1 MVDQALEIGGGV
13 AERFDWLLARCR
25 HRTPRLSGGGS
36 NKKKATNELAAFF
49 EWFLSPLLL
58 KHVLLSLAV
67 GLEGGARRL
76 DRRIEVLHCVSA
88 FLTNAVTELETL
100 YLSNRAHVHPTL
112 VRAAARGAR
121 RRNNSTG
128 ILVLG
133 RFGFRVLDNI
143 LDQSMRPL
151 FGILLS
157 DIAFE
162 NGPEECAKEIKSE
175 IKNTNV
181 EIFAFK
187 ADASSFED
195 AQATVDEAVNK
206 MGGVDILVNN
216 AGITRDNLLLRMS
229 EKEFD
234 DVIAINL
241 KSVFNYTKAALRP
254 MIKQRSGRIINMA
267 SVVGLIGNAGQSN
280 YVAYKAGV
288 IGFTK
293 AMEREIS

>member
-1 MVDQALEIGGGV
+1 MLGNKKAIV
-13 AERFDWLLARCR
+13 
-25 HRTPRLSGGGS
+25 TGGS
-36 NKKKATNELAAFF
+36 RGIGRAIVKYLA
-49 EWFLSPLLL
+49 EKNCS
-58 KHVLLSLAV
+58 K
-67 GLEGGARRL
+67 
-76 DRRIEVLHCVSA
+76 
-88 FLTNAVTELETL
+88 
-100 YLSNRAHVHPTL
+100 
-112 VRAAARGAR
+112 
-121 RRNNSTG
+121 
-128 ILVLG
+128 
-133 RFGFRVLDNI
+133 
-143 LDQSMRPL
+143 
-151 FGILLS
+151 ILLS

-162 NGPEECAKEIKSE
+162 GEPEECAKEIKSE
-175 IKNTNV
+175 LPNNNV

-206 MGGVDILVNN
+206 MGGIDILVNN

-241 KSVFNYTKAALRP
+241 KSAFNYTKAALRP

-280 YVAYKAGV
+280 YVASKAGV

-293 AMEREIS
+293 AMARELASRNVTVNAIAPGFIQTAMTDKLTDEQKEPLLKTIPLGRMGQPEDIAKVVVFLSSSLADYITGQVIAVDGGMTM